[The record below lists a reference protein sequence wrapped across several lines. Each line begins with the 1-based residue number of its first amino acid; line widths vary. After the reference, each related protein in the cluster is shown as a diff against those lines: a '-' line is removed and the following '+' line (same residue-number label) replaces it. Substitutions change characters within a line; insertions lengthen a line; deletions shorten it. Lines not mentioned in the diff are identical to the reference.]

1 MFWYGHDPG
10 GWGWL
15 AMSAGMILFWAVI
28 IAIGVLL
35 FRALSRPGGGPSA
48 PHETPPQRPPY
59 DAPPPQ
65 HPPYGTAPTPEQLL
79 AERFARGEIDED
91 EYRRRLAVLRDA
103 GGPRLTKH

>member
-15 AMSAGMILFWAVI
+15 AMSVGMILFWAVI
-28 IAIGVLL
+28 IAVGVLL
-35 FRALSRPGGGPSA
+35 FRALSRPSGGPSA
-48 PHETPPQRPPY
+48 PYDTPPQRPAY
-59 DAPPPQ
+59 DAPPPER
-65 HPPYGTAPTPEQLL
+65 PPYGTAPAPEQLL

-103 GGPRLTKH
+103 TGPRLTKG